1 MFFEWACA
9 IFLYGLNPVAPWND
23 EMLPIPWKNK
33 WLTDGPT
40 KMKDV
45 RENVGY
51 LHVCFAGEGC

>member
-1 MFFEWACA
+1 M
-9 IFLYGLNPVAPWND
+9 ND